1 MATGTAPPDQSQSP
15 PREQG
20 TKYVERQID
29 RTRSQ
34 LRSHDLAVGL
44 LLIVASAIGF
54 LLLVVLIDHWVF
66 PLGRWGRVFALL
78 TLILMCAHLFWR
90 FILLMVLKRVNPVFA
105 ARAIEGGTP
114 GLKNS
119 LINFLQLR
127 SQKETMGA
135 VVYEA
140 VEQRAASDLSYVS
153 VHTFVDR
160 TALIQVGYVLTTLVA
175 FAGGYKLLSPKDP
188 LKTVWRVLA
197 PWENIARPARVKID
211 DVKVDGKVCDSAQ
224 AVPVYLGQRILISS
238 RVVGMRDEEQ
248 VRLVYTTADRQV
260 VNQVVSMQKSDD
272 LRLFDCSFPPTYEGF
287 QQDLEFQI
295 QAGDAVS
302 SRYPISVLAAPYIN
316 IESIKYEFPD
326 YTRRAP
332 ETVTDDPDIRALEGT
347 RITLKAQANQ
357 AIKSGYLHFGSV
369 EQPTENRPLQVA
381 GQELKVRFHMA
392 AELVL
397 GSSNRGSYEL
407 RVTNTQGKENDR
419 PVQHLLELTR
429 DFEPQVDI
437 LTPQR
442 VEMEVPAN
450 GQQMIEV
457 AARDPDFGLS
467 LLQVKMFSSGQVLET
482 KTLLKSSTGVQGSV
496 NKRFYFVPQEHDLQA
511 GRVVTYWASAADN
524 RTDYLTGSAAPNTAR
539 TFEYRFKITP
549 PTEQGSRSNPLR
561 GPGPDESADSSAEQN
576 SDQPARSDQNQIDE
590 AEATQDPS
598 AEDQTPTNG
607 PASDSESED
616 AGGQEQ
622 PGSGAEGQS
631 EQDDP
636 GQPSDKSAS
645 DEDESGSSSS
655 EENRTKSGEIP
666 AGEPRAND
674 GSEDQEIFDE
684 VLKHMRDEPSE
695 HDATAQERSGAKTSN
710 ATENSEQQKQDHA
723 GHEDQG
729 SGSQSENRNTAD
741 RTVEDSAPRSGAPG
755 DSGRKQGDAE
765 QGPSTEDENG
775 TGDDASH
782 HPPESPDDTRP
793 DGQDS
798 DSTADSDDNKRPP
811 EGSTSKCQ
819 RCEGTGKVPSK
830 QGEKECA
837 HCSGSGLAAN
847 PGASAAGPPSG
858 GEASGRAVDAAES
871 AGQAGQSGTASGE
884 ESQASRSGSGDSKN
898 QQATPAD
905 SSGTEAGNAPHQG
918 PPEGKGREA
927 SGGARGKQGQSQNP
941 TSGGQ
946 PGAGTPA
953 GQSADGNHV
962 PQADEPN
969 LEYARHATDLALRYL
984 KDQQDNPDRA
994 LLNDL
999 GWSEEDLRKFVRRWE
1014 RVKDQSQR
1022 TDESG
1027 RQAQQEL
1034 LERLD
1039 SLGLQ
1044 PPVDKL
1050 RKESRRSRDPQGG
1063 NLETG
1068 QRTRPPREYLDQ
1080 FRKYKKSI
1088 AAAAE

>member
-1 MATGTAPPDQSQSP
+1 MATGTAPPDQSPSP
-15 PREQG
+15 PREPG
-20 TKYVERQID
+20 AKYVERQID

-44 LLIVASAIGF
+44 LMIVASAIGF

-66 PLGRWGRVFALL
+66 PLGRWGRTCALL
-78 TLILMCAHLFWR
+78 TLVLMCAYLFWR
-90 FILLMVLKRVNPVFA
+90 FILVMVLKRVNPIFA

-127 SQKETMGA
+127 SEKETVGA
-135 VVYEA
+135 IVYEA

-160 TALIQVGYVLTTLVA
+160 TTLIQVGYVLTILVA
-175 FAGGYKLLSPKDP
+175 LAGGYKLLSPKDP
-188 LKTVWRVLA
+188 FKTVWRVLA

-211 DVKVDGKVCDSAQ
+211 DVKVDGEVCDSAQ

-260 VNQVVSMQKSDD
+260 VNQVISMQKSDD
-272 LRLFDCSFPPTYEGF
+272 LRLFDCSFPPTDEGF

-302 SRYPISVLAAPYIN
+302 SRYPIRVLAAPCIH
-316 IESIKYEFPD
+316 IESIEYEFPD

-332 ETVTDDPDIRALEGT
+332 ERVTDDHDIRALEGT
-347 RITLKAQANQ
+347 RITLKARANQ

-369 EQPTENRPLQVA
+369 GQPTMDRPLQVD

-392 AELVL
+392 AEMVL
-397 GSSNRGSYEL
+397 GSSNRGSYEI
-407 RVTNTQGKENDR
+407 RVTNIQGKENDR
-419 PVQHLLELTR
+419 PVQHLLALTR

-442 VEMEVPAN
+442 IEMEVSAD

-467 LLQVKMFSSGQVLET
+467 LLQVKMFSGGQVLET
-482 KTLLKSSTGVQGSV
+482 KTLLQSSEGIKGSV
-496 NKRFYFVPQEHDLQA
+496 NKRFDFVPREHGLQA
-511 GRVVTYWASAADN
+511 GEVVTYWASAADN
-524 RTDYLTGSAAPNTAR
+524 RTDCLTGSAEPNTVR

-549 PTEQGSRSNPLR
+549 PAKQDSRGNPPR
-561 GPGPDESADSSAEQN
+561 RPGAGESADSSAEQN
-576 SDQPARSDQNQIDE
+576 PDQPAKGDQNQAQE
-590 AEATQDPS
+590 AETKQDPT
-598 AEDQTPTNG
+598 AEDQTPTSG
-607 PASDSESED
+607 PAPDSESED

-622 PGSGAEGQS
+622 PGSGVDGQS
-631 EQDDP
+631 EQGDP

-645 DEDESGSSSS
+645 DGDESGPSRS
-655 EENRTKSGEIP
+655 EENRTKSGESS

-695 HDATAQERSGAKTSN
+695 HEATAQERSDAKTSN

-729 SGSQSENRNTAD
+729 SDSQSENRNPAD
-741 RTVEDSAPRSGAPG
+741 GTVEDPAPRSGAPG

-765 QGPSTEDENG
+765 QGPSTEDENE

-782 HPPESPDDTRP
+782 HPPESPDDTRR

-798 DSTADSDDNKRPP
+798 DSTAGSDENTPP
-811 EGSTSKCQ
+811 PAGSTSKCQ
-819 RCEGTGKVPSK
+819 KCEGTGEE
-830 QGEKECA
+830 GEKPCA

-847 PGASAAGPPSG
+847 DGGSAAGPSSG
-858 GEASGRAVDAAES
+858 GEASGGAADAAES
-871 AGQAGQSGTASGE
+871 AGETGQSGTGSGQG
-884 ESQASRSGSGDSKN
+884 SQTSRSGSNGSKN
-898 QQATPAD
+898 QQATPTD
-905 SSGTEAGNAPHQG
+905 SSGAEAGNSPQQG
-918 PPEGKGREA
+918 PPEGTGREA
-927 SGGARGKQGQSQNP
+927 SGGGRGEEGQSQNP
-941 TSGGQ
+941 ASGGQ
-946 PGAGTPA
+946 PGAGMPVSP
-953 GQSADGNHV
+953 SADGNHA
-962 PQADEPN
+962 PQADDPN
-969 LEYARHATDLALRYL
+969 LEYARQATDLALRYL

-994 LLNDL
+994 LLDDL
-999 GWSEEDLRKFVRRWE
+999 GWSEEDLKKFIRRWE
-1014 RVKDQSQR
+1014 RVKDQSQQA
-1022 TDESG
+1022 DESG
-1027 RQAQQEL
+1027 RQARQEL

-1050 RKESRRSRDPQGG
+1050 RNDSRRRRDPQGG
-1063 NLETG
+1063 NSETG
-1068 QRTRPPREYLDQ
+1068 QPTRPPREYLDQ